1 MLNGFIY
8 RFFCRRSI
16 KVSNPMGRESMMA
29 GNIVENDD
37 MKVIS
42 AAVADGVVA
51 RISDGYG
58 APRYQPIQTL
68 QQS

>member
-1 MLNGFIY
+1 
-8 RFFCRRSI
+8 
-16 KVSNPMGRESMMA
+16 MA

-42 AAVADGVVA
+42 AAVADVA
-51 RISDGYG
+51 VAKIGDGYG